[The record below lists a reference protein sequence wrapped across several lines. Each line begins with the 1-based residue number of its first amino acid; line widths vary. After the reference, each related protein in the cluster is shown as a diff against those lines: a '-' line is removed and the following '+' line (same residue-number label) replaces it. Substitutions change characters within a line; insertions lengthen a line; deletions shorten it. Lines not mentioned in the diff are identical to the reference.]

1 MGDKK
6 RTVIPTKNVIKKF
19 LNKGFIMTI
28 EVQVRNNNV
37 EKAIRV
43 LKKEEIQKDGMM
55 RELRQRQ
62 YYEKPTLKRQRK
74 LKESLRRVAKE
85 NRLREKYL

>member
-1 MGDKK
+1 
-6 RTVIPTKNVIKKF
+6 
-19 LNKGFIMTI
+19 MTI

-43 LKKEEIQKDGMM
+43 LKKKIQKDGMM

-85 NRLREKYL
+85 NRLRENYL

>member
-1 MGDKK
+1 
-6 RTVIPTKNVIKKF
+6 
-19 LNKGFIMTI
+19 MTI

-37 EKAIRV
+37 EKAIRE
-43 LKKEEIQKDGMM
+43 LKKKIQKDGMM

-74 LKESLRRVAKE
+74 HKESLRRVAKE
-85 NRLREKYL
+85 NRLKERYL

>member
-1 MGDKK
+1 
-6 RTVIPTKNVIKKF
+6 
-19 LNKGFIMTI
+19 MTI

-43 LKKEEIQKDGMM
+43 LKKKIQKDGLM

-85 NRLREKYL
+85 NRLKERYL

>member
-1 MGDKK
+1 
-6 RTVIPTKNVIKKF
+6 
-19 LNKGFIMTI
+19 MTI

-43 LKKEEIQKDGMM
+43 LKKKMQKDGLM

-62 YYEKPTLKRQRK
+62 YDEKPTLKRQRK

>member
-1 MGDKK
+1 M
-6 RTVIPTKNVIKKF
+6 
-19 LNKGFIMTI
+19 
-28 EVQVRNNNV
+28 EVSVRDNNV
-37 EKAIRV
+37 EQAIRV
-43 LKKEEIQKDGMM
+43 LKKKIQKDGMM

>member
-1 MGDKK
+1 
-6 RTVIPTKNVIKKF
+6 
-19 LNKGFIMTI
+19 MTI

-43 LKKEEIQKDGMM
+43 LKKQIQKDGLM

>member
-1 MGDKK
+1 
-6 RTVIPTKNVIKKF
+6 
-19 LNKGFIMTI
+19 MTI

-43 LKKEEIQKDGMM
+43 LKKKIQKDGLM

-74 LKESLRRVAKE
+74 LKESLRRVPKE

>member
-1 MGDKK
+1 
-6 RTVIPTKNVIKKF
+6 
-19 LNKGFIMTI
+19 MTL
-28 EVQVRNNNV
+28 EVKVRNNNV

-43 LKKEEIQKDGMM
+43 LKKKIQKDGMM

>member
-1 MGDKK
+1 
-6 RTVIPTKNVIKKF
+6 
-19 LNKGFIMTI
+19 MTI

-43 LKKEEIQKDGMM
+43 LKKKIQKDGLM

-62 YYEKPTLKRQRK
+62 YFEKPTLKRQRK
-74 LKESLRRVAKE
+74 LKESTRRVAKE

>member
-1 MGDKK
+1 
-6 RTVIPTKNVIKKF
+6 
-19 LNKGFIMTI
+19 MTI

-43 LKKEEIQKDGMM
+43 LKKKIQKDGMR
-55 RELRQRQ
+55 REFRQSQ

>member
-1 MGDKK
+1 MK
-6 RTVIPTKNVIKKF
+6 
-19 LNKGFIMTI
+19 I

-43 LKKEEIQKDGMM
+43 LKKKIQKDGLM

>member
-1 MGDKK
+1 
-6 RTVIPTKNVIKKF
+6 
-19 LNKGFIMTI
+19 MTI
-28 EVQVRNNNV
+28 EVQVRNNNF

-43 LKKEEIQKDGMM
+43 LKKKIQKDGLM

>member
-1 MGDKK
+1 
-6 RTVIPTKNVIKKF
+6 
-19 LNKGFIMTI
+19 MTI

-37 EKAIRV
+37 EKTIRV
-43 LKKEEIQKDGMM
+43 LKKKIQKDGMM

>member
-1 MGDKK
+1 
-6 RTVIPTKNVIKKF
+6 
-19 LNKGFIMTI
+19 MTI

-37 EKAIRV
+37 EKTIRV
-43 LKKEEIQKDGMM
+43 LKKKIQKDGLM

>member
-1 MGDKK
+1 
-6 RTVIPTKNVIKKF
+6 
-19 LNKGFIMTI
+19 MTI

-43 LKKEEIQKDGMM
+43 LKKKIQKDGLM

-62 YYEKPTLKRQRK
+62 YFEKPTLKRQRK

>member
-1 MGDKK
+1 
-6 RTVIPTKNVIKKF
+6 
-19 LNKGFIMTI
+19 MTI

-43 LKKEEIQKDGMM
+43 LKKKIQKDGMM

-85 NRLREKYL
+85 NRLREQYL